1 MEENKISVPKCFF
14 RINKNEVMN
23 LNRICSA
30 TIHGPHDGYSQYYV
44 YCKMA
49 DRDELRVEGNRAK
62 KLAEILD
69 MVTI

>member
-14 RINKNEVMN
+14 RVSKSEVIN

-30 TIHGPHDGYSQYYV
+30 KIYSPNNGFSQHYV
-44 YCKMA
+44 YCKMP
-49 DRDELRVEGNRAK
+49 DGDEIRVEGDRAK
-62 KLAEILD
+62 KLIEVLN